1 MRKQEAI
8 SYCEGTI
15 FQKVR
20 LKKLRS
26 SSKVT
31 DPTIWIGKG
40 GASEH
45 LIQQVENQLRSRE
58 LVKLKLQ
65 KTAHK
70 NSETLVVAEKIAA
83 STGSTLVDVIGHT
96 FTLYRKR
103 KLTKPMKGRSNQEST
118 RDLR

>member
-1 MRKQEAI
+1 M
-8 SYCEGTI
+8 
-15 FQKVR
+15 
-20 LKKLRS
+20 KKLRS

-103 KLTKPMKGRSNQEST
+103 KLTKPMRDRSNQEST
-118 RDLR
+118 GVLR